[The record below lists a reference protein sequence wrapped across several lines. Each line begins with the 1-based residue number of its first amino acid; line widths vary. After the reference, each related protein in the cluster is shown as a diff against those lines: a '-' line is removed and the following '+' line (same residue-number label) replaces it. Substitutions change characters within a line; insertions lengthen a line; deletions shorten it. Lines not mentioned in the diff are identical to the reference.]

1 MYNLSELTLLA
12 GKAELCSDL
21 NFDLITVKN
30 YRIIYLS
37 DLNRGTYMD
46 KKFDVVIVGTGAAGL
61 YGALNFPDDVSVLL
75 VSKRE
80 LPLSNSSL
88 AQGGVACVLDTV
100 HDNYKLHITDTLI
113 AGKYKNN
120 LSAVE
125 KLVTEGPSDVLR
137 IKELGVDFDLN
148 PDGTM
153 CKTLEAGHS
162 RHRIVHHKDS
172 TGKAIVDK
180 LIEVVRTRKNV
191 TICDNAL
198 VYSIQKVLNGFYI
211 SILKDGKSYYYGTS
225 FCLLATGGI
234 GRVYKYTTN
243 SAIATGDGIAFAYML
258 GAKISHLSRV
268 QFHPTAFAAEKDR
281 ERFLISEAVRGEG
294 AVLLNCS
301 GRRFAFDYDS
311 RGELAPR
318 DVVSN
323 AIIRESI
330 KTNSE
335 KFYLDITD
343 KPSDFLKQRFPMIYE
358 KCLEEGVDITKD
370 RIPVFPCQHYL
381 MGGINVDLDART
393 SIDGLYAAGE
403 CSHTGVHGANR
414 LASNSLLEAL
424 VFSRSAAEDIT
435 RRIRKYGHKNIGVE
449 PAHKPINGKKMPQG
463 FRSQIREIMQDT
475 YFVIPKPE
483 KYEESY
489 QKVEEIV
496 NLLFG
501 EDYEITSDLI
511 EAKSIAIVAS
521 IILDEVREGI
531 NL

>member
-1 MYNLSELTLLA
+1 
-12 GKAELCSDL
+12 
-21 NFDLITVKN
+21 
-30 YRIIYLS
+30 
-37 DLNRGTYMD
+37 MD
-46 KKFDVVIVGTGAAGL
+46 KKYDVIIVGTGAAGL
-61 YGALNFPDDVSVLL
+61 YAAINAPEDINVLL
-75 VSKRE
+75 VSKKE

-88 AQGGVACVLDTV
+88 AQGGVACVLDTI
-100 HDNYKLHITDTLI
+100 HDSYKLHITDTLI

-125 KLVTEGPSDVLR
+125 KLVSEGPSDVLK
-137 IKELGVDFDLN
+137 IKDFGVDFDVN

-172 TGKAIVDK
+172 TGKAIVDC
-180 LIEVVRTRKNV
+180 LIEVVKNRPNV

-198 VYSIQKVLNGFYI
+198 VYSVQKVLNGFYI
-211 SILKDGKSYYYGTS
+211 CILKDGKSYCYGCNY
-225 FCLLATGGI
+225 CLLATGGI

-258 GAKISHLSRV
+258 GAKISHLSRI

-294 AVLLNCS
+294 AVLLNCNY
-301 GRRFAFDYDS
+301 RRFAFDYDS

-335 KFYLDITD
+335 NFYLDITD
-343 KPSDFLKQRFPMIYE
+343 KPADFLKERFPMIYE
-358 KCLEEGVDITKD
+358 RCLEEGVDITKD
-370 RIPVFPCQHYL
+370 KIPVFPCQHYL

-424 VFSRSAAEDIT
+424 VFSRSAVEDIT
-435 RRIRKYGHKNIGVE
+435 GKLRKYGRKPLGDE
-449 PAHKPINGKKMPQG
+449 PAHKPIEGKPMPHG
-463 FRSQIREIMQDT
+463 YRSRIREIMQDA

-483 KYEESY
+483 KYDESY
-489 QKVEEIV
+489 REVEKIV
-496 NLLFG
+496 NELFS
-501 EDYEITSDLI
+501 EDYEITSDLV
-511 EAKSIAIVAS
+511 EARSIAIVAS

>member
-1 MYNLSELTLLA
+1 
-12 GKAELCSDL
+12 
-21 NFDLITVKN
+21 
-30 YRIIYLS
+30 
-37 DLNRGTYMD
+37 MD
-46 KKFDVVIVGTGAAGL
+46 KKFDVIIIGTGAAGL
-61 YGALNFPDDVSVLL
+61 YAALNFPSDINVLL

-125 KLVTEGPSDVLR
+125 KLVKEGPSDVLK
-137 IKELGVDFDLN
+137 IKQLGVDFDLN

-180 LIEVVRTRKNV
+180 LIEVVLTHPNV
-191 TICDNAL
+191 TVCDNAL
-198 VYSIQKVLNGFYI
+198 VYSIQRVFGGFYI
-211 SILKDGKSYYYGTS
+211 NILKDGESFCYGTNY
-225 FCLLATGGI
+225 CILATGGI

-294 AVLLNCS
+294 AVLLNCD

-318 DVVSN
+318 DVVSD
-323 AIIRESI
+323 AIIRESL
-330 KTNSE
+330 KTGSE
-335 KFYLDITD
+335 NFYLDITD
-343 KPSDFLKQRFPMIYE
+343 KPAEFLKERFPMIYE
-358 KCLEEGVDITKD
+358 RCLEEGVDITKD

-393 SIDGLYAAGE
+393 SVDGLYAAGE

-435 RRIRKYGHKNIGVE
+435 RKIKKYGRKTIGRE
-449 PAHKPINGKKMPQG
+449 PVHKPIEGKAMPHG
-463 FRSQIREIMQDT
+463 FRSRIREIMQDA
-475 YFVIPKPE
+475 YFVLPKPE

-489 QKVEEIV
+489 QEVECIV
-496 NLLFG
+496 NQLFS
-501 EDYEITSDLI
+501 EDYEITSDLV
-511 EAKSIAIVAS
+511 EAKSIAVVAS